1 MVDGDGVSDELEPA
15 DIDVD
20 TVEFDGVRTRV
31 TRVQTE
37 RSAES
42 GRVFVLIAGIG
53 VAATYFDLLAPT
65 LAQDARVYAL
75 DLPGFA
81 GQRAP
86 RDEPSVAFFA
96 DQVEAVLDRF
106 GLDDPVLLGHSF
118 GTQIVTEVL
127 VRRPGIRRAVL
138 IGPVVNDRER
148 STVLQA
154 IRFAQ
159 SSFFEPFRLV
169 LLAVSAYLLCGFAYF
184 IRVLPHMMRYPLTD
198 RLAEVS
204 AQVLLIRGARDFS
217 SPRYFHSA
225 LVAVARD
232 AWRWEVHGAAH
243 SVINGN
249 AIGVAKL
256 MRAFTAGDLAR
267 RGQMSRE
274 ESRVPQPAYGGIPL
288 ILRAMRYRA
297 QEWFSAKQGDE
308 VGVAHAKESHAAV
321 MWRAFTGG
329 RA

>member
-1 MVDGDGVSDELEPA
+1 MEPA
-15 DIDVD
+15 EIDVD

-37 RSAES
+37 SSVHAE
-42 GRVFVLIAGIG
+42 RAFVLIAGIG
-53 VAATYFDLLAPT
+53 VAATYFDLLAPI

-86 RDEPSVAFFA
+86 RDEPSVSFFA

-127 VRRPGIRRAVL
+127 ARRPGIRQAVL

-148 STVLQA
+148 SVVLQA

-159 SSFFEPFRLV
+159 SALFEPFRLV

-184 IRVLPHMMRYPLTD
+184 LRVLPHMMSYRLTA
-198 RLAEVS
+198 RLRDVP

-225 LVAVARD
+225 LVAASRD
-232 AWRWEVHGAAH
+232 AWRWEIHGAAH

-256 MRAFTAGDLAR
+256 TSAFVAGDLER
-267 RGQMSRE
+267 RGQMSADE
-274 ESRVPQPAYGGIPL
+274 ARVPQPAYGGISL
-288 ILRAMRYRA
+288 TWRAVRYRV
-297 QEWFSAKQGDE
+297 QEWFSAKEGDE
-308 VGVAHAKESHAAV
+308 VGVEHAKESHAAV

-329 RA
+329 RS

>member
-1 MVDGDGVSDELEPA
+1 MGDDTDIEPA
-15 DIDVD
+15 DIDVE

-31 TRVQTE
+31 TRVQTAA
-37 RSAES
+37 SAGS
-42 GRVFVLIAGIG
+42 PRAFVLIAGIG

-65 LAQDARVYAL
+65 LAQQSRVYAL

-86 RDEPSVAFFA
+86 RSEPSVAFFA

-127 VRRPGIRRAVL
+127 TRRPGIRHAVL

-148 STVLQA
+148 SVVLQG

-159 SSFFEPFRLV
+159 SSLFEPFRLV
-169 LLAVSAYLLCGFAYF
+169 MLAVSAYLLCGFAYF
-184 IRVLPHMMRYPLTD
+184 VRVLPHMMRYPLTE
-198 RLAEVS
+198 RIAQVS
-204 AQVLLIRGARDFS
+204 AQVLFIRGARDFS

-225 LVAVARD
+225 LVDAARD
-232 AWRWEVHGAAH
+232 AWRWEIHGAAH

-256 MRAFTAGDLAR
+256 TDAFLAGDLAR
-267 RGQMSRE
+267 RGQMSE
-274 ESRVPQPAYGGIPL
+274 EEARVPQPAYGGIPL
-288 ILRAMRYRA
+288 MWRAVRYRIR
-297 QEWFSAKQGDE
+297 EWFSARQGDE
-308 VGVAHAKESHAAV
+308 VGVEHAKESHAAA

-329 RA
+329 RR

>member
-1 MVDGDGVSDELEPA
+1 MGDDTDIEPA
-15 DIDVD
+15 DIDVE

-31 TRVQTE
+31 TRVQTATSE
-37 RSAES
+37 NSPRT
-42 GRVFVLIAGIG
+42 FVLIAGIG

-65 LAQDARVYAL
+65 LAQQARVYAL

-86 RDEPSVAFFA
+86 RSEPSVAFFA

-127 VRRPGIRRAVL
+127 TRRPRIRHAVL

-148 STVLQA
+148 SVVLQG

-159 SSFFEPFRLV
+159 SSLFEPFRLV
-169 LLAVSAYLLCGFAYF
+169 MLAVSAYLLCGFAYF
-184 IRVLPHMMRYPLTD
+184 ARVLPHMMRYPLTE
-198 RLAEVS
+198 RIAQVS
-204 AQVLLIRGARDFS
+204 AQVLFIRGARDFS

-225 LVAVARD
+225 LVHAADD
-232 AWRWEVHGAAH
+232 AWRWEIHGAAH

-256 MRAFTAGDLAR
+256 TDAFLAGDLAR
-267 RGQMSRE
+267 RGQMSE
-274 ESRVPQPAYGGIPL
+274 EEARVPQPAYGGIPL
-288 ILRAMRYRA
+288 MWRAVRYRIR
-297 QEWFSAKQGDE
+297 EWFSARQGDE
-308 VGVAHAKESHAAV
+308 VGVEHAKESHAAV

-329 RA
+329 RR

>member
-1 MVDGDGVSDELEPA
+1 MEPA
-15 DIDVD
+15 DIDVE

-31 TRVQTE
+31 TRVKTASSADSE
-37 RSAES
+37 RA
-42 GRVFVLIAGIG
+42 FVLIAGIG

-65 LAQDARVYAL
+65 LAQKAQVYAL

-86 RDEPSVAFFA
+86 RDEPSVSFFA

-106 GLDDPVLLGHSF
+106 DLDDPVLLGHSF

-127 VRRPGIRRAVL
+127 ARRPGIRRAVL

-148 STVLQA
+148 SVVLQA

-159 SSFFEPFRLV
+159 SSLFEPFRLV
-169 LLAVSAYLLCGFAYF
+169 MLAVSAYLLCGFAYF
-184 IRVLPHMMRYPLTD
+184 MRVLPHMMRYPLRD
-198 RLAEVS
+198 RLADVS

-217 SPRYFHSA
+217 SPRSFHSS

-232 AWRWEVHGAAH
+232 AWRWEIHGAAH

-256 MRAFTAGDLAR
+256 MDAFVAGDLPR
-267 RGQMSRE
+267 RGQMSQE
-274 ESRVPQPAYGGIPL
+274 EARVPRPAYGGVAL
-288 ILRAMRYRA
+288 MWRATRYRV
-297 QEWFSAKQGDE
+297 QEWFSAREGDE
-308 VGVAHAKESHAAV
+308 VGVEHAKESHAAV

-329 RA
+329 RR

>member
-1 MVDGDGVSDELEPA
+1 MEPA
-15 DIDVD
+15 DIDVE

-37 RSAES
+37 RSAHAD
-42 GRVFVLIAGIG
+42 RAFVLIAGIG

-65 LAQDARVYAL
+65 LAQEARVFAL

-86 RDEPSVAFFA
+86 RADPSVSFFA

-106 GLDDPVLLGHSF
+106 DLGDPVLIGHSF
-118 GTQIVTEVL
+118 GTQIATEVL
-127 VRRPGIRRAVL
+127 ARRPGIRHAVL

-148 STVLQA
+148 SMPLQA

-159 SSFFEPFRLV
+159 SSLFEPFRLV

-184 IRVLPHMMRYPLTD
+184 LRVLPHMMQYRLAD
-198 RLAEVS
+198 RLRDVS

-217 SPRYFHSA
+217 SPRYYHSA
-225 LVAVARD
+225 LVRAARD
-232 AWRWEVHGAAH
+232 AWRWEIHGAAH

-256 MRAFTAGDLAR
+256 TTAFLAGDLAR
-267 RGQMSRE
+267 RGQMSAE
-274 ESRVPQPAYGGIPL
+274 EARVPDPAHGGIAL
-288 ILRAMRYRA
+288 AWRAARYRV
-297 QEWFSAKQGDE
+297 QEWFSAKEGDE
-308 VGVAHAKESHAAV
+308 VGVEHAKESHAAV

-329 RA
+329 RR

>member
-1 MVDGDGVSDELEPA
+1 MVDADDMQPA

-20 TVEFDGVRTRV
+20 TVEFDGVQTRV
-31 TRVQTE
+31 TRVQTAASADAD
-37 RSAES
+37 RSY
-42 GRVFVLIAGIG
+42 VLIAGIG

-86 RDEPSVAFFA
+86 RTDPSVSFFA
-96 DQVEAVLDRF
+96 DQVEAVLDHY

-127 VRRPGIRRAVL
+127 VRRSGIRHAVL

-148 STVLQA
+148 SEVMQA

-159 SSFFEPFRLV
+159 SALFEPLRLV
-169 LLAVSAYLLCGFAYF
+169 LLAASAYLLCGFAYF
-184 IRVLPHMMRYPLTD
+184 MRVLPHMMRYPTID
-198 RLAEVS
+198 RVREVS
-204 AQVLLIRGARDFS
+204 AKLLFIRGARDFS
-217 SPRYFHSA
+217 SPRYFHSE
-225 LVAVARD
+225 LVAAARD
-232 AWRWEVHGAAH
+232 AWRWEIHGAAH

-249 AIGVAKL
+249 AIGVAAL
-256 MRAFTAGDLAR
+256 TESFISGDLAR
-267 RGQMSRE
+267 RGQMSQE
-274 ESRVPQPAYGGIPL
+274 EARVPQPAYGGIAL
-288 ILRAMRYRA
+288 ILRAMRYRV
-297 QEWFSAKQGDE
+297 QEWFSARQGDE
-308 VGVAHAKESHAAV
+308 VGVEHAKESHAAV

-329 RA
+329 RR

>member
-1 MVDGDGVSDELEPA
+1 MRMVDEPEMEPA

-37 RSAES
+37 SSAES
-42 GRVFVLIAGIG
+42 ERTFVLIAGIG
-53 VAATYFDLLAPT
+53 VAATYFDLLAPI
-65 LAQDARVYAL
+65 LAQEGRVYAL

-86 RDEPSVAFFA
+86 RSDPSVSFFA

-106 GLDDPVLLGHSF
+106 DLTDPVLLGHSF

-127 VRRPGIRRAVL
+127 ARRPGIRHGVL

-148 STVLQA
+148 SEVRQA

-159 SSFFEPFRLV
+159 SSLFEPFRLV
-169 LLAVSAYLLCGFAYF
+169 MLAVSAYLLCGFAYF
-184 IRVLPHMMRYPLTD
+184 IRVLPHMMGFPLVE
-198 RLAEVS
+198 RLRDVRGR
-204 AQVLLIRGARDFS
+204 VLLIRGARDYS
-217 SPRYFHSA
+217 SPRYFHSE
-225 LVAVARD
+225 LVAAAHD
-232 AWRWEVHGAAH
+232 AWRWEIHGAAH

-256 MRAFTAGDLAR
+256 TRDFIAGDLAR
-267 RGQMSRE
+267 RGQMSE
-274 ESRVPQPAYGGIPL
+274 EEARVPDPAYGGLPL
-288 ILRAMRYRA
+288 MWRAARYRV
-297 QEWFSAKQGDE
+297 QEWFSARQGDE
-308 VGVAHAKESHAAV
+308 VGVEHAKESHAAV

-329 RA
+329 RR

>member
-1 MVDGDGVSDELEPA
+1 MGGDTDIEPA
-15 DIDVD
+15 DIDVE

-31 TRVQTE
+31 TRVQTAASE
-37 RSAES
+37 HAPRA
-42 GRVFVLIAGIG
+42 FVLIAGIG

-65 LAQDARVYAL
+65 LAQQARVYAL

-86 RDEPSVAFFA
+86 HSEPSVAFFA

-127 VRRPGIRRAVL
+127 TRRPGIRHAVL

-148 STVLQA
+148 SVVLQG

-159 SSFFEPFRLV
+159 SSLFEPFRLV
-169 LLAVSAYLLCGFAYF
+169 MLAVSAYLLCGFAYF
-184 IRVLPHMMRYPLTD
+184 VRVLPHMMRYPLTE
-198 RLAEVS
+198 RIGEVS
-204 AQVLLIRGARDFS
+204 AQVLFIRGARDFS

-225 LVAVARD
+225 LVRASDD
-232 AWRWEVHGAAH
+232 AWRWEIHGAAH

-256 MRAFTAGDLAR
+256 TDAFLAGRLPR
-267 RGQMSRE
+267 RGQMSQE
-274 ESRVPQPAYGGIPL
+274 EARVPQPAYGGIPL
-288 ILRAMRYRA
+288 MWRALRYRVL
-297 QEWFSAKQGDE
+297 EWFSARQGDE
-308 VGVAHAKESHAAV
+308 VGVEHAKESHAAV

-329 RA
+329 RR